1 VKEKSAAG
9 ISCLK
14 DIWNLDPTSA
24 ATSEG
29 VRRKLEAIEKRKVTR
44 PAFEGM
50 WLSLQ
55 DSFCRFQAALWFAPV
70 AMC

>member
-1 VKEKSAAG
+1 MEPRSPSAA
-9 ISCLK
+9 S
-14 DIWNLDPTSA
+14 
-24 ATSEG
+24 TSEE
-29 VRRKLEAIEKRKVTR
+29 VRRKLEAIEKRKMTR

-55 DSFCRFQAALWFAPV
+55 DSICRLHATLWFAPV

>member
-1 VKEKSAAG
+1 MEPISPPSAA
-9 ISCLK
+9 I
-14 DIWNLDPTSA
+14 
-24 ATSEG
+24 SEG
-29 VRRKLEAIEKRKVTR
+29 VRRKMEAIIKRKMTR

-55 DSFCRFQAALWFAPV
+55 DRICRLHSALWFAPV

>member
-1 VKEKSAAG
+1 MSFFSWLASWLDQAKSSRQLVMIYSWRKEMGSIQK
-9 ISCLK
+9 
-14 DIWNLDPTSA
+14 
-24 ATSEG
+24 
-29 VRRKLEAIEKRKVTR
+29 KRKITR

-55 DSFCRFQAALWFAPV
+55 DCFCRFQAALWFAPV